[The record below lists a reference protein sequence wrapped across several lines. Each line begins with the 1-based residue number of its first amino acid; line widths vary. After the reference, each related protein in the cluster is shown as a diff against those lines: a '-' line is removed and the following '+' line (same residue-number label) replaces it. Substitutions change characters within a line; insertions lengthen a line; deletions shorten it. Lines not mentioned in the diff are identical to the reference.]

1 MYFARLPC
9 FFGKDNSVYAEEMV
23 LFVKTAFIA
32 IVGRPNVG
40 KSRLLNALT
49 GEKIAIVSNKPQ
61 TTRNRI
67 TGILTR
73 GEDQFVFMD
82 TPGLH
87 KPKTKLGQYMV
98 KTVKSTIGDVDA
110 AFLVTEPTGRV
121 GPAEEAIMQ
130 QLKNNGIPAVLVLNK
145 TDIYNGKEIGDTILA
160 YSAVF
165 DFSAVVPVS
174 AMKEKNMDVLL
185 EEAKQF
191 LHEGDWMF
199 DADDVTDQP
208 ERKIASE
215 MIREKILR
223 TCHEEIPHGVAV
235 DIEDFRETEKLL
247 SVRATIY
254 CERESHKMILI
265 GHNGEQLK
273 RIASYAREDMERF
286 FDTKVYLNV
295 WVKVKSNWRD
305 SQESLHALG
314 FDPNDLQ

>member
-1 MYFARLPC
+1 M
-9 FFGKDNSVYAEEMV
+9 K
-23 LFVKTAFIA
+23 KTAFIA

-61 TTRNRI
+61 TTRNRV

-121 GPAEEAIMQ
+121 GRAEEAIMQ
-130 QLKNNGIPAVLVLNK
+130 QLKTYEIPTILVINK
-145 TDIYNGKEIGDTILA
+145 TDIHNGKEIGDTILA

-165 DFSAVVPVS
+165 DFAAVVPLS
-174 AMKEKNMDVLL
+174 AMKEKNIDALL
-185 EEAKQF
+185 DEAKQF
-191 LHEGDWMF
+191 LYEGDWMF
-199 DADDVTDQP
+199 GEDDVTDQP
-208 ERKIASE
+208 ERKIAAE

-223 TCHEEIPHGVAV
+223 TCNEEIPHGVAV
-235 DIEDFRETEKLL
+235 DIEDFKETEKLL
-247 SVRATIY
+247 SVRATVY
-254 CERESHKMILI
+254 CERESHKTILI
-265 GHNGEQLK
+265 GHNGEKLK
-273 RIASYAREDMERF
+273 QIGTYAREDMERF
-286 FDTKVYLNV
+286 FDKKVYLNL

-305 SQESLHALG
+305 SQASLHDFG
-314 FDPNDLQ
+314 FDPDDLQ